1 MFKRSDETV
10 HLVILDMILPNM
22 SGRQTFDALKR
33 LDSEVKIL
41 LCSGHGLDDQAR
53 RNHNRNSMD
62 RYAFVG
68 GHRKPTVTEMES
80 NVQRERHPPS
90 SFHMPWDAFVET
102 LFQEAGPFLEARGD
116 LLHTRIAHAYARRL
130 MESEGGD
137 PALVEPAVILH
148 DVGWSAVDR
157 DRIRGAFG
165 VHAEGRDEAERINRI
180 HEVEGAAI
188 AARILESHRYDTR
201 RIDRIVRI
209 IERHDSGKEADSL
222 EEKLVKDAD
231 KLWRYSRE
239 GFWKE
244 IERQGVDPVFF
255 HQRLSRRRKE
265 WFMTPTALAIAEEE
279 IRDRGRELRETIDSA

>member
-1 MFKRSDETV
+1 
-10 HLVILDMILPNM
+10 MILEAQ
-22 SGRQTFDALKR
+22 GRTPLRSSTRRSHKN
-33 LDSEVKIL
+33 DSKER
-41 LCSGHGLDDQAR
+41 CPFAGGL
-53 RNHNRNSMD
+53 
-62 RYAFVG
+62 G
-68 GHRKPTVTEMES
+68 KPTVTEMES
-80 NVQRERHPPS
+80 NVHQKRHPPS
-90 SFHMPWDAFVET
+90 SLHIPWDAFVET
-102 LFQEAGPFLEARGD
+102 LFQEAAPFLEARGD

-130 MESEGGD
+130 MDSEGGD

-157 DRIRGAFG
+157 DRIRGAYG

-188 AARILESHRYDTR
+188 AARILESHRYDTK

-209 IERHDSGKEADSL
+209 IERHDSGTKADSL
-222 EEKLVKDAD
+222 EERLVKDAD

-265 WFMTPTALAIAEEE
+265 WFMTPTALEIAKEE
-279 IRDRGRELRETIDSA
+279 IRDRGREVRETIDSA